1 MHTLLRSLSCIA
13 AAGIVLAHCGG
24 CGKEQKK
31 EIAEREIRVTLK
43 PLEKRVFRHQIPVQG
58 TVWPVEYAV
67 LSAKISGTLELLKVD
82 EGDVRKKGDT
92 LFGIDRQILKNQ
104 VTVREDE
111 IKVKQAELESAK
123 LSLQSAK
130 ILEEKATLDYKRF
143 LSLWSSKATSES
155 EFETYETNY
164 KKAETDVNSAQAA
177 IVNAEAQ
184 LKQAEGNLV
193 IARKNLDDSIVYA
206 PFDCVVTDKYVEEN
220 EYVVTGQNI
229 LRLEN
234 PGEQEVICYIS
245 AGYYDMVKAGTTP
258 VIFALDG
265 VEKGRGVVTY
275 KAPSI
280 DPESRTFKLKVQVPR
295 EIQLVSG
302 TLCDLNIILEEKEA
316 YGLPA
321 DAMLLRANDRYIVYA
336 IDKENRAKSIDVV
349 RGIVDGKYCEVVNA
363 DNLLNERIVVTG
375 QTFVNNGS
383 LLRPINAE

>member
-1 MHTLLRSLSCIA
+1 MYQRLRFLSCIA
-13 AAGIVLAHCGG
+13 SVGLLLAG
-24 CGKEQKK
+24 CGEAEKK
-31 EIAEREIRVTLK
+31 SIAERETRVTLQ

-58 TVWPVEYAV
+58 TVYPVEYAV

-82 EGDVRKKGDT
+82 EGDVRKKGDV

-123 LSLQSAK
+123 LALQSAK

-143 LSLWSSKATSES
+143 LSLWSSKATSQS

-193 IARKNLDDSIVYA
+193 IAKKNLDDSIVHA

-234 PGEQEVICYIS
+234 PGEQEVICFIS
-245 AGYYDMVKAGTTP
+245 AGYYDLVKAGSTP

-280 DPESRTFKLKVQVPR
+280 DPESRTFKLKVQVPQ

-302 TLCDLNIILEEKEA
+302 TLCDLSIILEEKEA

-336 IDKENRAKSIDVV
+336 IDKDNRAKSIDVV

-363 DNLLNERIVVTG
+363 NDLLKERIVVTG

>member
-1 MHTLLRSLSCIA
+1 MYQRLRFLSCIA
-13 AAGIVLAHCGG
+13 SVGLLLAG
-24 CGKEQKK
+24 CGEAEKK
-31 EIAEREIRVTLK
+31 SIAERETRVTLQ

-58 TVWPVEYAV
+58 TVYPVEYAV

-82 EGDVRKKGDT
+82 EGDVRKKGDV

-123 LSLQSAK
+123 LALQSAK

-143 LSLWSSKATSES
+143 LSLWSSKATSQS

-193 IARKNLDDSIVYA
+193 IAKKNLDDSIVHA
-206 PFDCVVTDKYVEEN
+206 PFDCVVTDKYIEEN

-234 PGEQEVICYIS
+234 PGEQEVICFIS
-245 AGYYDMVKAGTTP
+245 AGYYDLVKAGSTP

-280 DPESRTFKLKVQVPR
+280 DPESRTFKLKVQVPQ

-302 TLCDLNIILEEKEA
+302 TLCDLSIVLEEKEA

-336 IDKENRAKSIDVV
+336 IDKDNRAKSIDVV

-363 DNLLNERIVVTG
+363 NDLLKERIVVTG

>member
-1 MHTLLRSLSCIA
+1 MYQRLRFLSCIA
-13 AAGIVLAHCGG
+13 SVGLLLAG
-24 CGKEQKK
+24 CGEAEKK
-31 EIAEREIRVTLK
+31 SIAERETRVTLQ

-58 TVWPVEYAV
+58 TVYPVEYAV

-82 EGDVRKKGDT
+82 EGDVRKKGDV

-123 LSLQSAK
+123 LALQSAK
-130 ILEEKATLDYKRF
+130 ILEDKATLDYKRF
-143 LSLWSSKATSES
+143 LSLWSSKATSQS

-193 IARKNLDDSIVYA
+193 IAKKNLDDSIVHA

-234 PGEQEVICYIS
+234 PGEQEVICFIS
-245 AGYYDMVKAGTTP
+245 AGYYDLVKAGSTP

-265 VEKGRGVVTY
+265 VEKGQGVVTY

-280 DPESRTFKLKVQVPR
+280 DPESRTFKLKVQVPQ

-302 TLCDLNIILEEKEA
+302 TLCDLSIILEEKEA

-336 IDKENRAKSIDVV
+336 IDKDNRAKSIDVV